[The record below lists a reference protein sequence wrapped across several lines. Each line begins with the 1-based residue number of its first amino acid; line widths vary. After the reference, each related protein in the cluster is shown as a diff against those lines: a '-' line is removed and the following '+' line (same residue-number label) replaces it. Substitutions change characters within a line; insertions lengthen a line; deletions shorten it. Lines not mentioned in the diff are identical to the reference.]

1 MKVDRLT
8 RVNELLRREIGMV
21 LYRVID
27 RSIVD
32 VSTVT
37 ITHVIV
43 SSDLRTARVLV
54 SVRGDE
60 PQHRRVL
67 GHLQSLH
74 SDIQSAVAQAVI
86 LKYTP
91 RLHFELDRSVE
102 RGDRILTILADM
114 EPPPPPPPA
123 TEEKQTPDEP
133 SPH

>member
-8 RVNELLRREIGMV
+8 RVNELLRREIGGM
-21 LYRVID
+21 LYRVVD

-32 VSTVT
+32 VAAVTVT
-37 ITHVIV
+37 HVAV

-60 PQHRRVL
+60 AQHYRVL
-67 GHLQSLH
+67 NHLRSLRAT
-74 SDIQSAVAQAVI
+74 IQEGIAGTVI

-102 RGDRILTILADM
+102 VGDRVLTLLAQLD
-114 EPPPPPPPA
+114 
-123 TEEKQTPDEP
+123 P
-133 SPH
+133 SPPTTPSDGAAAKEHTDERT